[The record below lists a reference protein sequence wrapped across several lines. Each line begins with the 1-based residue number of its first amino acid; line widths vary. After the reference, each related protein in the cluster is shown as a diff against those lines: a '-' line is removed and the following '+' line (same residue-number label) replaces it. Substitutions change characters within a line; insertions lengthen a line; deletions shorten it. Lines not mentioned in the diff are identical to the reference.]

1 MTATGAGLAAWPPVA
16 VAAVVAAAVG
26 SGMTM
31 VGALVGGLWA
41 VLRWRRDVV
50 REERD
55 RAWARFVWTVDHASD
70 DDVGRAEIGR
80 LSAQA
85 MSDMQ
90 ILRDEHAAVGKIVL
104 DLITEGDGDDGGR
117 PGAGVHRARP

>member
-1 MTATGAGLAAWPPVA
+1 MTASGVGLAAWPPVA
-16 VAAVVAAAVG
+16 VAAVLAAVVG
-26 SGMTM
+26 SAVTLLGAA
-31 VGALVGGLWA
+31 VAGVWALV
-41 VLRWRRDVV
+41 RWRRDVA

-55 RAWARFVWTVDHASD
+55 RAWARFLWTVDHASD

-90 ILRDEHAAVGKIVL
+90 ILRDDDAAVGKIVL
-104 DLITEGDGDDGGR
+104 DLITEGDADDSGR
-117 PGAGVHRARP
+117 PGGRAHRTRS

>member
-1 MTATGAGLAAWPPVA
+1 MTATGEGLAAWPPVA
-16 VAAVVAAAVG
+16 VAAVVAAAIG
-26 SGMTM
+26 SAMTM
-31 VGALVGGLWA
+31 IGALIGGLWA
-41 VLRWRRDVV
+41 VLRWRRDVA

-80 LSAQA
+80 FSAQA

-90 ILRDEHAAVGKIVL
+90 ILRDDDAAVGKIVL
-104 DLITEGDGDDGGR
+104 DLITEGDADDSGRSGGR
-117 PGAGVHRARP
+117 AHRT

>member
-1 MTATGAGLAAWPPVA
+1 
-16 VAAVVAAAVG
+16 
-26 SGMTM
+26 MTM
-31 VGALVGGLWA
+31 IGALIGGLWA
-41 VLRWRRDVV
+41 VLRWRRDVA

-80 LSAQA
+80 FSAQA

-90 ILRDEHAAVGKIVL
+90 ILRDDDAAVGKIVL
-104 DLITEGDGDDGGR
+104 DLITEGDADDSGRSGGR
-117 PGAGVHRARP
+117 AHRT